1 MSNNKNIKSAYPTMN
16 NISGTGNKG
25 LMNQRRTY
33 EEAQDDRESEA
44 IGEENML
51 LDRYLATSV
60 GSPESRVAKAAF
72 EACRNKK
79 SGAKDAD

>member
-1 MSNNKNIKSAYPTMN
+1 MSNNKNTKTAHPSRN
-16 NISGTGNKG
+16 NVSGKGNKG

-44 IGEENML
+44 VGEENML
-51 LDRYLATSV
+51 LDCYLATSV

-72 EACRNKK
+72 DACRIQKK
-79 SGAKDAD
+79 EVLL